1 MLYNNLKIIVKKFPT
16 LWKILR
22 WFKDSL
28 IALSRSK
35 DVYIMMLLF
44 HLSPKYTYKFSTRK
58 LLPSKENRYSKESK
72 PLMPFNLLES
82 KSSKIPMM
90 EEINLIGLGSSFDLD
105 NLESIN
111 GPKFL
116 ISFWSPINSD
126 NNDVIIS
133 ILK

>member
-90 EEINLIGLGSSFDLD
+90 EEINVIGLGSSFDMN
-105 NLESIN
+105 NL
-111 GPKFL
+111 K
-116 ISFWSPINSD
+116 
-126 NNDVIIS
+126 NDKVS
-133 ILK
+133 E